1 MLKDKWQE
9 IAAWFACGLVVW
21 AASAKY
27 SVMEHTVQLVA
38 SMDAREQI
46 IDKELTERVN
56 KLEFEL
62 RCLKK

>member
-9 IAAWFACGLVVW
+9 IAALFACGVLIW
-21 AASAKY
+21 SASAEY
-27 SVMEHTVQLVA
+27 STMKQTVQLVA